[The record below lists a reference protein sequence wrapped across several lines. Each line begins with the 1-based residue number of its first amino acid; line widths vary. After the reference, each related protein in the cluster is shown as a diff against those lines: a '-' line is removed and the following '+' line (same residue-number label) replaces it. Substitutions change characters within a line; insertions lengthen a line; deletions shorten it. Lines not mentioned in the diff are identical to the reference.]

1 MDGILQFTPTGAPG
15 WAPTAPPASNLYG
28 AVYCWLHNKVAN
40 TYDLLPGM

>member
-1 MDGILQFTPTGAPG
+1 MDGILHFTPTGAPG
-15 WAPTAPPASNLYG
+15 WAQTAYNNVYG